1 MCLVHFFFLGFAH
14 SVSFFHSF
22 TDFLFKAKQ
31 STTKSKRY
39 MQMQGKGEVTK
50 DQAKQSQNPESD
62 PVTVAV
68 MWNNYCTVLHWR
80 CYLNGTKDI

>member
-1 MCLVHFFFLGFAH
+1 
-14 SVSFFHSF
+14 
-22 TDFLFKAKQ
+22 
-31 STTKSKRY
+31 
-39 MQMQGKGEVTK
+39 MQGKGEVAK

>member
-1 MCLVHFFFLGFAH
+1 
-14 SVSFFHSF
+14 
-22 TDFLFKAKQ
+22 
-31 STTKSKRY
+31 

-80 CYLNGTKDI
+80 CYLNGTKGI

>member
-1 MCLVHFFFLGFAH
+1 
-14 SVSFFHSF
+14 
-22 TDFLFKAKQ
+22 
-31 STTKSKRY
+31 
-39 MQMQGKGEVTK
+39 MQMQGKGRSDQRPGKTK
-50 DQAKQSQNPESD
+50 SQNPESD